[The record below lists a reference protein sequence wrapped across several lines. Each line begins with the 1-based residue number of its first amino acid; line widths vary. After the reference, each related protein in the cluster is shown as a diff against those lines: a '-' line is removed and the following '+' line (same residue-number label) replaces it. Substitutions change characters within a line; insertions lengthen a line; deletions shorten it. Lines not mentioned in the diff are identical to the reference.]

1 MDGEW
6 EPPLVENP
14 VCKEASGCGTWTPSM
29 IDNPKFK
36 GKWKAPMIDN
46 PDYKGKWVPRKIA
59 NPDYYFDETPLKH
72 APIVSVMLKTFD
84 LFNIRALFINC
95 LKL

>member
-14 VCKEASGCGTWTPSM
+14 ICKEAPGCGTWSPPM

-36 GKWKAPMIDN
+36 GKWKPPMIDN
-46 PDYKGKWVPRKIA
+46 PDFKGKWVPRKVP

-72 APIVSVMLKTFD
+72 SPIVSTLLQISYVCFVFK
-84 LFNIRALFINC
+84 
-95 LKL
+95 